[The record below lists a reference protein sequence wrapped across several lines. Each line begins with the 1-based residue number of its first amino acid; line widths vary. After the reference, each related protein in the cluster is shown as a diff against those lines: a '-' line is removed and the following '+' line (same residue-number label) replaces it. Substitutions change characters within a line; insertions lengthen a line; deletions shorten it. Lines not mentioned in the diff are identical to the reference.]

1 MVHIIL
7 IRRAACMLVMVCLA
21 ASVLADSNHPDLE
34 KSQVISLDVAAIERD
49 AQSGNPFELVLG
61 DMRLNVVLTPA
72 PIWPEEGL
80 TIVEVRRDGTTMRVV
95 QGNITY
101 AGEVVG
107 DDPEKS
113 EVRFTIAGGVLQGSV
128 RSSAGSWFIEPLAR
142 YAPKTDTGQYL
153 VYEPRHVK
161 IAAADFGS
169 DGVRSD
175 EVFEPFKYTCPP
187 LDGRI
192 RVGMVADREYLNLQ
206 DPFTYWQRQ
215 TALVNEISGIFWAQ
229 FRKRVRLSL
238 SMADF
243 DGTWLTATEAHLL
256 HFQLDEFETGVKL
269 WLQGRKDL
277 CSDIVH
283 LTTAKEL
290 DGNTYG
296 VAHQPGLTGLSQQ
309 AVGSTEFLYYR
320 NYMLATHEIG
330 HNFDAVH
337 GEADEW
343 CAPIPN
349 DPFHCRWTR
358 TLDWE
363 AFYVTNLAKFSDGTI
378 DACNNNVERM
388 KVNLA
393 SRHLWP

>member
-1 MVHIIL
+1 MIGISF
-7 IRRAACMLVMVCLA
+7 IRRSALTVLWICLA
-21 ASVLADSNHPDLE
+21 ASVAADSNHPDLE
-34 KSQVISLDVAAIERD
+34 TSQVLSLDVAAIERD

-61 DMRLNVVLTPA
+61 DTRLTVVLTPA

-80 TIVEVRRDGTTMRVV
+80 TILEVRRDGAMTTRVEK
-95 QGNITY
+95 GNITY

-128 RSSAGSWFIEPLAR
+128 QSSAGWWFIEPLAR
-142 YAPKTDTGQYL
+142 YAKTDTGQYL

-161 IAAADFGS
+161 ISGDFGS

-175 EVFEPFKYTCPP
+175 EVFEPFKYTCPE

-192 RVGMVADREYLNLQ
+192 RVGMVADRQYLNIQ

-243 DGTWLTATEAHLL
+243 DGTWLTSTNADTLL
-256 HFQLDEFETGVKL
+256 FELDNVDTGVKL

-290 DGNTYG
+290 DGITHG
-296 VAHQPGLTGLSQQ
+296 VAHQPGQTGLSQQ
-309 AVGSTEFLYYR
+309 AAGNTEALYYR
-320 NYMLATHEIG
+320 NYILATHEIG
-330 HNFDAVH
+330 HNFDAIH

-349 DPFHCRWTR
+349 DPFHCIWRH

-363 AFYVTNLAKFSDGTI
+363 AFLVTHIARFSDGTI
-378 DACNNNVERM
+378 EACNNNEQRM
-388 KVNLA
+388 KVNMA